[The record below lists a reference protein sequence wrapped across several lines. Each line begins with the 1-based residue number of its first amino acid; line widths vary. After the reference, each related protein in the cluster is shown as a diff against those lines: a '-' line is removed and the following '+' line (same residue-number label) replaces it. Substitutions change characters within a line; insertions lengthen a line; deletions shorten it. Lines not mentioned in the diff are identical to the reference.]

1 MLFSF
6 PYFKSSKA
14 KLPKDAHLTSA
25 FIERAWGHLFDQT
38 QRSVLCALTKRG
50 DPFPI
55 WAGRTHAEHRGLS
68 GCKAG
73 FSSSL
78 HPRFLPPWLQAGGAQ
93 QIVFELCSP
102 AEIKSGKAREFTPPR
117 MGGFKEVSSELTL
130 SGVLTGRDGEGSSR
144 GSKQVR
150 RTRRAVSRVTVP
162 RREQRNMKLVTGR
175 WIDWL
180 IVFYYYFSFIRS
192 FIHSILYI

>member
-1 MLFSF
+1 
-6 PYFKSSKA
+6 
-14 KLPKDAHLTSA
+14 
-25 FIERAWGHLFDQT
+25 
-38 QRSVLCALTKRG
+38 
-50 DPFPI
+50 
-55 WAGRTHAEHRGLS
+55 
-68 GCKAG
+68 
-73 FSSSL
+73 
-78 HPRFLPPWLQAGGAQ
+78 
-93 QIVFELCSP
+93 
-102 AEIKSGKAREFTPPR
+102 